1 MNTNALFITPPLIQL
16 NSPYPAS
23 MVLSGHLISKG
34 FAVRQY
40 DLSIELVNRLLVKE
54 VVASL
59 FEKSMEMRL
68 SKQIRQMQVFQNQYA
83 NRVEEVAAFLRNP
96 TEGAADNILSE
107 NYLPIGPRRQQ
118 VDETK
123 GNLISPV
130 DRAIWFSTL
139 FIEEIADLIRAV
151 DNSHFELIRY
161 GEKLSVSLPSL
172 QPLIDEVKSA
182 SGVVVETMLKLLK
195 QEILATN
202 PKVVAFTV
210 PFPGNLL
217 AALTCGSYIKNHFPE
232 TQIVMGGGYVNTEL
246 RFMQDVRLFD
256 YIDYL
261 VFDDGELPL
270 ERLMDKL
277 LNGKEVE
284 LIRTWQRIDGQIVKH
299 NPESTLNCK
308 FSEGT
313 APSYLDI
320 DPKHYLSLI
329 ETANPMHSLWSC
341 GFWNKM
347 TLAHGCYWAKC
358 AFCDTSLDYIK
369 RYEPNEATRIV
380 DQMEEVMKQTGEN
393 GFHFTDEALSPA
405 LIRKVCQEIIQRKLS
420 VRWWGNIRFEKSF
433 NEELCALMQQ
443 SGCIAVSGG
452 LEMVSPRLLTLINKG
467 VTVESATEV
476 LNCFKG
482 HHIMVHSYLMYG
494 FPTQTLQETVD
505 ALEVVRQLFQANL
518 IQSGFWHR
526 YAMTIYSDSGM
537 NPEKYGAKV
546 AFKGRNPFANNE
558 IPFTSK
564 HDLVNDKLGPCLSKA
579 LYNFLYKNGFEI
591 PVNQWFDFSVPK
603 TTVKKTFV
611 SELIKGVCGEK
622 NIEK

>member
-1 MNTNALFITPPLIQL
+1 MNTNALIITPPLIQL
-16 NSPYPAS
+16 NCPYPAS
-23 MVLSGHLISKG
+23 MVLSGHLQRKG

-54 VVASL
+54 VIASL

-68 SKQIRQMQVFQNQYA
+68 PKQIRQMQVFQKQYA
-83 NRVEEVAAFLRNP
+83 DKVEAVAAFLRNP
-96 TEGAADNILSE
+96 TEMEAEKLMSE
-107 NYLPIGPRRQQ
+107 NDLPIGPRRQQ

-123 GNLISPV
+123 GNAVSKV
-130 DRAIWFSTL
+130 ERAIWFATL
-139 FIEEIADLIRAV
+139 FIEELADLIRAV
-151 DNSHFELIRY
+151 DNPHFELIRY
-161 GEKLSVSLPSL
+161 GEKLSVSLPSF
-172 QPLIDEVKSA
+172 QPLMDEVNSA
-182 SGVVVETMLKLLK
+182 SGVVVEIMLDLLK
-195 QEILATN
+195 KQMTETS

-217 AALTCGSYIKNHFPE
+217 AALTCGNYIKTHFPE
-232 TQIVMGGGYVNTEL
+232 IQIVMGGGYVNTEL
-246 RFMQDVRLFD
+246 RYMQDARLFD
-256 YIDYL
+256 YVDYL

-270 ERLMDKL
+270 EQLMDHL
-277 LNGKEVE
+277 VNGKEVE
-284 LIRTWQRIDGQIVKH
+284 LIRTWQRIEGQIVKH
-299 NPESTLNCK
+299 NPESALNCK
-308 FSEGT
+308 FSEGV

-320 DPKHYLSLI
+320 YPKNYLSLI

-369 RYEPNEATRIV
+369 RFESNSAERIV
-380 DQMEEVMKQTGEN
+380 DQMEVVMVQTGEN
-393 GFHFTDEALSPA
+393 GFHFTDEALPPA
-405 LIRKVCQEIIQRKLS
+405 LIRKVCLEIIQRKLN

-433 NEELCALMQQ
+433 NEELCSLMQQ

-452 LEMVSPRLLTLINKG
+452 LEMVSSRLLTMINKG
-467 VTVESATEV
+467 VSIESAAEV
-476 LNCFKG
+476 LSCFKG

-505 ALEVVRQLFQANL
+505 ALEVVRQLFQADL

-526 YAMTIYSDSGM
+526 YAMTLYSDSGL
-537 NPEKYGAKV
+537 NPDKYGAKV
-546 AFKGRNPFANNE
+546 VFKGRNKFANNE

-564 HDLVNDKLGPCLSKA
+564 HDLVNDKLGSCLSKA

-591 PVNQWFDFSVPK
+591 PVNQWFDFPVPK
-603 TTVKKTFV
+603 TTVKKTFDQD
-611 SELIKGVCGEK
+611 LI
-622 NIEK
+622 

>member
-1 MNTNALFITPPLIQL
+1 MTSKILLITPPLIQL

-23 MVLSGHLISKG
+23 MVLSGHLQSKG

-96 TEGAADNILSE
+96 TEMEADNILSE

-123 GNLISPV
+123 GNAVSKV

-151 DNSHFELIRY
+151 DNSHFELVRY

-172 QPLIDEVKSA
+172 QPVIDEIKSA
-182 SGVVVETMLKLLK
+182 SGVVVDVMLELLRLKLV
-195 QEILATN
+195 ETN

-217 AALTCGSYIKNHFPE
+217 AALTCGNYIKTHFPE
-232 TQIVMGGGYVNTEL
+232 IQIVMGGGYVNTEL
-246 RFMQDVRLFD
+246 RYLQDVRLFD

-277 LNGKEVE
+277 VNWKEVE
-284 LIRTWQRIDGQIVKH
+284 LIRTWQRVDAQIVKH
-299 NPESTLNCK
+299 DPESVLNHRY
-308 FSEGT
+308 SEGT
-313 APSYLDI
+313 APSYHDI
-320 DPKHYLSLI
+320 EPKNYLSLI

-358 AFCDTSLDYIK
+358 AFCDTLLDYIK
-369 RYEPNEATRIV
+369 RFEPNEATRIV
-380 DQMEEVMKQTGEN
+380 DQMEAVMKQTGEN
-393 GFHFTDEALSPA
+393 GFHFTDEALPPA
-405 LIRKVCQEIIQRKLS
+405 LIRKVCLEIIQRKLN

-433 NEELCALMQQ
+433 NEELCALMHQ

-467 VTVESATEV
+467 VTMESATEV

-505 ALEVVRQLFQANL
+505 ALEVVRQLFQADL

-526 YAMTIYSDSGM
+526 YAMTLYSDSGL

-546 AFKGRNPFANNE
+546 AFKGRNKFANNE

-564 HDLVNDKLGPCLSKA
+564 HDLVNDKLGTCLSKA

-591 PVNQWFDFSVPK
+591 PVNHWFDFSVPK
-603 TTVKKTFV
+603 TTVKKTFIRD
-611 SELIKGVCGEK
+611 LICF
-622 NIEK
+622 

>member
-16 NSPYPAS
+16 NCPYPSS
-23 MVLSGHLISKG
+23 MVLSGHLQSKG
-34 FAVRQY
+34 FAVRQF
-40 DLSIELVNRLLVKE
+40 DLSIALVNRLLVKE

-68 SKQIRQMQVFQNQYA
+68 PKQIRQMQVFQNQYV
-83 NRVEEVAAFLRNP
+83 NRVEAVADFLRNP
-96 TEGAADNILSE
+96 TEMEAEKILSE
-107 NYLPIGPRRQQ
+107 NYLPMGPRRQQ
-118 VDETK
+118 VDESK
-123 GNLISPV
+123 GNLISTV
-130 DRAIWFSTL
+130 ERAIWFSTL
-139 FIEEIADLIRAV
+139 FIEEIADLIRVV
-151 DNSHFELIRY
+151 DNPHFELVRY
-161 GEKLSVSLPSL
+161 GEKLSVSLPLFQSL
-172 QPLIDEVKSA
+172 MDEVNSA
-182 SGVVVETMLKLLK
+182 SGVVVEIMLDLLK
-195 QEILATN
+195 QQLTETS

-217 AALTCGSYIKNHFPE
+217 AALTCCDFIKTNFPDIR
-232 TQIVMGGGYVNTEL
+232 IVMGGGYVNTEL
-246 RFMQDVRLFD
+246 RYLQDVRLFD

-277 LNGKEVE
+277 VNDNDVE
-284 LIRTWQRIDGQIVKH
+284 LIRTWQRIEDQIVKH
-299 NPESTLNCK
+299 NSESALNHK
-308 FSEGT
+308 FAEGT

-320 DPKHYLSLI
+320 EPKHYLSLI

-347 TLAHGCYWAKC
+347 TLAHGCYWSKC

-369 RYEPNEATRIV
+369 RYEPNSAIRIV
-380 DQMEEVMKQTGEN
+380 DQMEAVMKQTGEN
-393 GFHFTDEALSPA
+393 GFHFTDEALPPA
-405 LIRKVCQEIIQRKLS
+405 LILKVCMEIIQRKLN
-420 VRWWGNIRFEKSF
+420 VRWWGNIRFEQSF
-433 NEELCALMQQ
+433 DEDLCTLMQQ

-452 LEMVSPRLLTLINKG
+452 LEMASSRLLAMINKG
-467 VTVESATEV
+467 VSIESAAEV

-505 ALEVVRQLFQANL
+505 ALEVVRQLFQADL

-526 YAMTIYSDSGM
+526 YAMTIYSDSGL

-546 AFKGRNPFANNE
+546 VFKGRNKFANNE

-564 HDLVNDKLGPCLSKA
+564 HDLVNDKLGSCLSKA
-579 LYNFLYKNGFEI
+579 LFNFLYKNGFEI

-603 TTVKKTFV
+603 TTVKKTFIT
-611 SELIKGVCGEK
+611 ELICL
-622 NIEK
+622 

>member
-16 NSPYPAS
+16 NCPYPAS
-23 MVLSGHLISKG
+23 MVLSGHLLHKG
-34 FAVRQY
+34 FSVRQY

-68 SKQIRQMQVFQNQYA
+68 PKQFRQMQVYQTQYA
-83 NRVEEVAAFLRNP
+83 NRVEAVAAFLRNP
-96 TEGAADNILSE
+96 TELEAYQILLE
-107 NYLPIGPRRQQ
+107 NNLPIGPRRQQ

-123 GNLISPV
+123 GNVVSKV

-139 FIEEIADLIRAV
+139 FVEEIADLIRVV
-151 DNSHFELIRY
+151 DNPHFELVRY
-161 GEKLSVSLPSL
+161 GEKLSVSLPSF
-172 QPLIDEVKSA
+172 QPLMDEVESA
-182 SGVVVETMLKLLK
+182 SGVVVEIMLDLLK
-195 QEILATN
+195 QQLTETS

-217 AALTCGSYIKNHFPE
+217 AALTCCDFIKKQFPDIR
-232 TQIVMGGGYVNTEL
+232 IVMGGGYVNTEL
-246 RFMQDVRLFD
+246 RYMEDVRLFD

-277 LNGKEVE
+277 VNDNDVE
-284 LIRTWQRIDGQIVKH
+284 LIRTWQRIEGQIVKH
-299 NPESTLNCK
+299 NPESSLNHK
-308 FSEGT
+308 FAEGT
-313 APSYLDI
+313 APSYLNI
-320 DPKHYLSLI
+320 DPENYLSLI

-369 RYEPNEATRIV
+369 RYEPNSAARIV
-380 DQMEEVMKQTGEN
+380 DQMEAVMRQTGEN
-393 GFHFTDEALSPA
+393 GFHFTDEALPPA
-405 LIRKVCQEIIQRKLS
+405 LIRKVCLEIIQRNLK
-420 VRWWGNIRFEKSF
+420 VRWWGNIRFEQSF
-433 NEELCALMQQ
+433 DGELCALMQE

-467 VTVESATEV
+467 VTVESAAEV

-505 ALEVVRQLFQANL
+505 ALEVVRQLFQADL

-526 YAMTIYSDSGM
+526 YAMTLYSDSGL

-546 AFKGRNPFANNE
+546 VSIGRNPFANNE

-564 HDLVNDKLGPCLSKA
+564 HDLVNDKLGACLTKA

-591 PVNQWFDFSVPK
+591 PVNQWFDFPVPK
-603 TTVKKTFV
+603 TTVRKTFIRD
-611 SELIKGVCGEK
+611 LICL
-622 NIEK
+622 